1 MNNIQQQIS
10 DLITN
15 NKVVLFMKGSADAP
29 MCGFSSTVV
38 QILKILNAPFV
49 AVNVLESNEM
59 RQGIKDFTDWPTIPQ
74 LYINGEFVGGCDIAR
89 EMYESGELKALLEK

>member
-1 MNNIQQQIS
+1 MNIQQQIS

-15 NKVVLFMKGSADAP
+15 NKIVLFMKGSADAP

-74 LYINGEFVGGCDIAR
+74 LYINGEFIGGCDIAR
-89 EMYESGELKALLEK
+89 EMYESGELKALLDK

>member
-1 MNNIQQQIS
+1 MNIQQQIS
-10 DLITN
+10 DLITS
-15 NKVVLFMKGSADAP
+15 NKVVLFMKGSADSP

-74 LYINGEFVGGCDIAR
+74 LYINGEFIGGCDIAR
-89 EMYESGELKALLEK
+89 EMYESGELKVLLDK

>member
-29 MCGFSSTVV
+29 MCGF
-38 QILKILNAPFV
+38 
-49 AVNVLESNEM
+49 
-59 RQGIKDFTDWPTIPQ
+59 R
-74 LYINGEFVGGCDIAR
+74 
-89 EMYESGELKALLEK
+89 ALLFKF